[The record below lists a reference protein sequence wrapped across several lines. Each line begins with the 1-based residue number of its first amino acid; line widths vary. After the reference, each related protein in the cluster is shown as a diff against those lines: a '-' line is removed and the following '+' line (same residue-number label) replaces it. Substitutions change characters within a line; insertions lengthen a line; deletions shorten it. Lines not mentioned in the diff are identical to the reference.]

1 MTKDFRPATVYFYP
15 RIRLSPYFEATQRHD
30 AKAYSAYNHMY
41 IPSWYGDTEEE
52 YWALVND
59 VVIWDVAVERQL
71 EIKGPDGF
79 AFTNMLTPRDLTQ
92 CEVGQCMYV
101 MITDE
106 NGTII
111 NDPVLL
117 RLDENHFWLSLSDSD
132 VLLWAKGLA
141 YNSDWDVELGE
152 PDVSP
157 VQVQGPKS
165 PKVMQDLFGDRV
177 LKLPYYY
184 HYETTLDDMETVVT
198 RTGYTQELGYEI
210 FLKNSSRDGLKLWD
224 TMMEAG
230 KPYNI
235 RPAGPSV
242 IRRVEAGIR
251 DYGRDI
257 FRLESNPYEV
267 GFGWTVD
274 LDQEADFIGK
284 EALRRIKAEGVK
296 RKLVGV
302 EIYGDRIEGSNE
314 DYWPVHKDGQ
324 RIGQV
329 TSTIYSP
336 RLEKNIGYAMV
347 PIEYA
352 DLGTEFSVD
361 ARGTERTAKVV
372 EEPFIK
378 GSEKG
383 DPKAANG

>member
-1 MTKDFRPATVYFYP
+1 MTKDYRPASVFFYP
-15 RIRLSPYFEATQRHD
+15 RIRLSPYFEATQRLG

-41 IPSWYGDTEEE
+41 IPSWYGDTDKE
-52 YWALVND
+52 YWALTND

-79 AFTNMLTPRDLTQ
+79 AFTNMLTPRDLNQ

-106 NGTII
+106 NGGII

-117 RLDENHFWLSLSDSD
+117 RLAENHFWLSLSDSD

-141 YNSDWDVELGE
+141 YNSKWEVELGE

-165 PKVMQDLFGDRV
+165 RALMQDLFGDWI
-177 LKLPYYY
+177 LDLPYYY
-184 HYETTLDDMETVVT
+184 HKQTQLGDMEMVVS
-198 RTGYTQELGYEI
+198 RTGYTGEIGYEI
-210 FLKNSSRDGLKLWD
+210 YLKNSIRDGLKLWD
-224 TMMEAG
+224 AVMEAG
-230 KPYNI
+230 KPHNI
-235 RPAGPSV
+235 IVTGPSL
-242 IRRVEAGIR
+242 IRRLEFGIR
-251 DYGRDI
+251 NYGQDM
-257 FRLESNPYEV
+257 RLEHNPYEI
-267 GFGWTVD
+267 GFGWSVD

-284 EALRRIKAEGVK
+284 EALKRIKAEGIT

-302 EIYGDRIEGSNE
+302 EIDGDRIQGWNE
-314 DYWPVHKDGQ
+314 DYWPVYSDGKA
-324 RIGQV
+324 IGQV
-329 TSTIYSP
+329 TTGAYSP

-352 DLGTEFSVD
+352 ELGTNFNVD
-361 ARGTERTAKVV
+361 VRGETKTATVV
-372 EEPFIK
+372 REPFI
-378 GSEKG
+378 
-383 DPKAANG
+383 DPKRETPKG

>member
-1 MTKDFRPATVYFYP
+1 MTKDYRPASVFFYP
-15 RIRLSPYFEATQRHD
+15 RIRLSPYFEATQRHG

-41 IPSWYGDTEEE
+41 IPSWYGDTDDE
-52 YWALVND
+52 YWALTND

-79 AFTNMLTPRDLTQ
+79 AFTNMLTPRDLNQ

-106 NGTII
+106 NGGII

-117 RLDENHFWLSLSDSD
+117 RLAENHFWLSLSDSD

-141 YNSDWDVELGE
+141 YNSNLKVELGE

-165 PKVMQDLFGDRV
+165 RALMQDLFGDWI
-177 LKLPYYY
+177 LDLPYYY
-184 HYETTLDDMETVVT
+184 LKQTELGDMEMVVS
-198 RTGYTQELGYEI
+198 RTGYTGEIGYEI
-210 FLKNSSRDGLKLWD
+210 YLKNSIRDGLKLWD
-224 TMMEAG
+224 AVMEAG
-230 KPYNI
+230 KPHNI
-235 RPAGPSV
+235 MPIGPSL
-242 IRRVEAGIR
+242 IRRLEFGIR
-251 DYGRDI
+251 NYGQDM
-257 FRLESNPYEV
+257 RLEHNPYEI
-267 GFGWTVD
+267 GFGWSVD

-284 EALRRIKAEGVK
+284 EALKRIKAEGIT

-302 EIYGDRIEGSNE
+302 EIDGDRIKGWNE
-314 DYWPVHKDGQ
+314 DYWPVHSDGKA
-324 RIGQV
+324 IGQV
-329 TSTIYSP
+329 TTGAYSP

-352 DLGTEFSVD
+352 ELGTKFDVD
-361 ARGTERTAKVV
+361 VRGDTATATVV
-372 EEPFIK
+372 REPFVDPNRETPK
-378 GSEKG
+378 G
-383 DPKAANG
+383 

>member
-1 MTKDFRPATVYFYP
+1 MTKDYRPASVFFYP
-15 RIRLSPYFEATQRHD
+15 RIRLSPYFEATQRHG

-41 IPSWYGDTEEE
+41 IPSWYGDTDDE
-52 YWALVND
+52 YWALTND

-79 AFTNMLTPRDLTQ
+79 AFTNMLTPRDLNK

-106 NGTII
+106 NGGII

-117 RLDENHFWLSLSDSD
+117 RLAENHFWLSLSDSD

-141 YNSDWDVELGE
+141 YNSDLDVELGE

-165 PKVMQDLFGDRV
+165 RALMQDLFGDWI
-177 LKLPYYY
+177 LDLPYYY
-184 HYETTLDDMETVVT
+184 HRQTELGDMEMVVS
-198 RTGYTQELGYEI
+198 RTGYTGEIGYEI
-210 FLKNSSRDGLKLWD
+210 YLKNSIRDGLKLWD
-224 TMMEAG
+224 AVMEAG
-230 KPYNI
+230 KPHKI
-235 RPAGPSV
+235 IPTGPSL
-242 IRRVEAGIR
+242 IRRLEFGIR
-251 DYGRDI
+251 NYGQDM
-257 FRLESNPYEV
+257 RLEHNPYEI

-274 LDQEADFIGK
+274 LDQEADFVGK
-284 EALRRIKAEGVK
+284 EALKRIKAEGIQ

-302 EIYGDRIEGSNE
+302 EIEGDRIQGWNEGC
-314 DYWPVHKDGQ
+314 WPVHSDGKA
-324 RIGQV
+324 IGQV
-329 TSTIYSP
+329 TTGAYSP

-352 DLGTEFSVD
+352 ELGTKFNVD
-361 ARGTERTAKVV
+361 VRGETTTATVV
-372 EEPFIK
+372 RDPFIDPNRETPK
-378 GSEKG
+378 G
-383 DPKAANG
+383 

>member
-1 MTKDFRPATVYFYP
+1 MTKDYRPASVFFYP
-15 RIRLSPYFEATQRHD
+15 RIRLSPYFEATQRHG

-41 IPSWYGDTEEE
+41 IPSWYGDTDDE
-52 YWALVND
+52 YWALTND

-79 AFTNMLTPRDLTQ
+79 AFTNMLTPRDLNK

-106 NGTII
+106 NGGII

-117 RLDENHFWLSLSDSD
+117 RLAENHFWLSLSDSD

-141 YNSDWDVELGE
+141 YNSDLDVELGE

-165 PKVMQDLFGDRV
+165 RALMQDLFGDWI
-177 LKLPYYY
+177 LDLPYYY
-184 HYETTLDDMETVVT
+184 HKQTELGNMEMVVS
-198 RTGYTQELGYEI
+198 RTGYTGEIGYEI
-210 FLKNSSRDGLKLWD
+210 YLKNSIRDGLKLWD
-224 TMMEAG
+224 AVMEAG
-230 KPYNI
+230 KPHNI
-235 RPAGPSV
+235 VVTGPSL
-242 IRRVEAGIR
+242 IRRLEFGIR
-251 DYGRDI
+251 NYGQDM
-257 FRLESNPYEV
+257 RLEHNPYEI
-267 GFGWTVD
+267 GFGWSVD

-284 EALRRIKAEGVK
+284 EALKRIKAEGIT

-302 EIYGDRIEGSNE
+302 EIDGERIQGWNE
-314 DYWPVHKDGQ
+314 DYWPVHSDGKA
-324 RIGQV
+324 IGQV
-329 TSTIYSP
+329 TTGAYSP

-352 DLGTEFSVD
+352 ELGTKFDVD
-361 ARGTERTAKVV
+361 VRGETKTATVV
-372 EEPFIK
+372 EEPFIDPRRETPK
-378 GSEKG
+378 G
-383 DPKAANG
+383 

>member
-1 MTKDFRPATVYFYP
+1 MAKVYNPATVFFYP
-15 RIRLSPYFEATQRHD
+15 RIRLSPYFEATQRHG

-41 IPSWYGDTEEE
+41 IPSWYGDTDKE
-52 YWALVND
+52 YWALTND

-79 AFTNMLTPRDLTQ
+79 AFTNMLTPRDLNQ

-106 NGTII
+106 NGGII

-117 RLDENHFWLSLSDSD
+117 RLAENHFWLSLSDSD

-141 YNSDWDVELGE
+141 YNSKWEVELGE

-165 PKVMQDLFGDRV
+165 RALMQDLFGDWI
-177 LKLPYYY
+177 LDLPYYY
-184 HYETTLDDMETVVT
+184 HKQTQLGDMEMVVS
-198 RTGYTQELGYEI
+198 RTGYTGEIGYEI
-210 FLKNSSRDGLKLWD
+210 YLKNSIRDGLKLWD
-224 TMMEAG
+224 AVMEAG
-230 KPYNI
+230 KPHNI
-235 RPAGPSV
+235 IVTGPSL
-242 IRRVEAGIR
+242 IRRLEFGIR
-251 DYGRDI
+251 NYGQDM
-257 FRLESNPYEV
+257 RLEHNPYEI
-267 GFGWTVD
+267 GFGWSVD

-284 EALRRIKAEGVK
+284 EALKRIKAEGIT

-302 EIYGDRIEGSNE
+302 EIDGDRIQGWNE
-314 DYWPVHKDGQ
+314 DYWPVYSDGKA
-324 RIGQV
+324 IGQV
-329 TSTIYSP
+329 TTGAYSP

-352 DLGTEFSVD
+352 ELGTNFNVD
-361 ARGTERTAKVV
+361 VRGETKTATVV
-372 EEPFIK
+372 REPFI
-378 GSEKG
+378 
-383 DPKAANG
+383 DPKRETPKG

>member
-1 MTKDFRPATVYFYP
+1 MAKDYNPATVFFYP
-15 RIRLSPYFEATQRHD
+15 RIRLSPYFEATQRHG

-41 IPSWYGDTEEE
+41 IPSWYGDTDKE
-52 YWALVND
+52 YWALTND

-79 AFTNMLTPRDLTQ
+79 AFTNMLTPRDLNK

-106 NGTII
+106 NGGII

-117 RLDENHFWLSLSDSD
+117 RLAENHFWLSLSDSD

-141 YNSDWDVELGE
+141 YNSDWNVELGE

-165 PKVMQDLFGDRV
+165 RALMQDLFGDWI
-177 LKLPYYY
+177 LDLPYYY
-184 HYETTLDDMETVVT
+184 HKQTELGDMEMVVS
-198 RTGYTQELGYEI
+198 RTGYTGEIGYEI
-210 FLKNSSRDGLKLWD
+210 YLKNSIRDGLKLWEAV
-224 TMMEAG
+224 MEAG
-230 KPYNI
+230 KPHNI
-235 RPAGPSV
+235 IVTGPSL
-242 IRRVEAGIR
+242 IRRLEFGIR
-251 DYGRDI
+251 NYGQDM
-257 FRLESNPYEV
+257 RLEHNPYEI

-274 LDQEADFIGK
+274 LDQEADFMGK
-284 EALRRIKAEGVK
+284 EALKRIKAQGIT

-302 EIYGDRIEGSNE
+302 EIDGDRIPGWNE
-314 DYWPVHKDGQ
+314 EYWPVHSDGKA
-324 RIGQV
+324 IGQV
-329 TSTIYSP
+329 TTGAYSP

-352 DLGTEFSVD
+352 KVGTKFDVD
-361 ARGTERTAKVV
+361 ARGDTRTATVV
-372 EEPFIK
+372 REPFI
-378 GSEKG
+378 
-383 DPKAANG
+383 DPKRMTPKG

>member
-1 MTKDFRPATVYFYP
+1 MTKDYRPASVFFYP
-15 RIRLSPYFEATQRHD
+15 RIRLSPYFEATQRHG

-41 IPSWYGDTEEE
+41 IPSWYGDTDDE
-52 YWALVND
+52 YRALTND
-59 VVIWDVAVERQL
+59 VVLWDVAVERQL

-79 AFTNMLTPRDLTQ
+79 AFTNMLTPRDLNQ

-106 NGTII
+106 NGGII

-117 RLDENHFWLSLSDSD
+117 RLAENHFWLSLSDSD

-141 YNSDWDVELGE
+141 YNSDLEVELGE

-165 PKVMQDLFGDRV
+165 RALMQDLFGDWI
-177 LKLPYYY
+177 LDLPYYY
-184 HYETTLDDMETVVT
+184 HKQTELGDMEMVVS
-198 RTGYTQELGYEI
+198 RTGYTGEIGYEI
-210 FLKNSSRDGLKLWD
+210 YLKNSIRDGLKLWD
-224 TMMEAG
+224 AVMEAG
-230 KPYNI
+230 KPHNI
-235 RPAGPSV
+235 IPIGPSL
-242 IRRVEAGIR
+242 IRRLEFGIR
-251 DYGRDI
+251 NYGQDM
-257 FRLESNPYEV
+257 RLEHNPYEI

-284 EALRRIKAEGVK
+284 EALKRIKAEGIT

-302 EIYGDRIEGSNE
+302 EIDGERIQGWNE
-314 DYWPVHKDGQ
+314 DYWPVHSDGKA
-324 RIGQV
+324 IGQV
-329 TSTIYSP
+329 TTGAYSP

-352 DLGTEFSVD
+352 ELGTQFNVD
-361 ARGTERTAKVV
+361 VRGESKTATVV
-372 EEPFIK
+372 REPFI
-378 GSEKG
+378 
-383 DPKAANG
+383 DPKRLTPKG